1 MITLNTF
8 TRFASVRFPLFV
20 LLFAAA
26 GCSIPVVNPGPL
38 SAVEPASSAPRA
50 GNVYLVRGWLGIFST
65 GIDTLGDKLRAVGIH
80 DAVYQEA
87 QWRDLAAT
95 IIEKYKGVRNPEPLV
110 LVGHSYGA
118 DDIVSIAREVG
129 KAGITVD
136 LLITIDPTTPPP
148 VPANVRY
155 CYNLYQSG
163 LLDMFPVTRGI
174 PLHAD
179 PNFKG
184 KLQNVN
190 IRVDRTDLLDPDV
203 NHFNIEKKDKIH
215 QEAIK
220 KILAVCPP
228 RPTWAL
234 TQRGGAPIMASQSQ
248 PPAKNTPAR
257 ALRPTASIGSDM
269 ISTEP

>member
-1 MITLNTF
+1 L
-8 TRFASVRFPLFV
+8 PLFV

-65 GIDTLGDKLRAVGIH
+65 GIDTLGDKLKAVGLH

-95 IIEKYKGVRNPEPLV
+95 IIEKYKGVKNPEPLI

-118 DDIVSIAREVG
+118 DDIVSIAREIE
-129 KAGITVD
+129 KANITVD

-148 VPANVRY
+148 VPANVRH

-163 LLDMFPVTRGI
+163 LLDMIPITRGI
-174 PLHAD
+174 PLKAD
-179 PNFKG
+179 PDFKG

-220 KILAVCPP
+220 QILAICPT
-228 RPTWAL
+228 RNQWAA
-234 TQRGGAPIMASQSQ
+234 THTGGNPIMASYSQ
-248 PPAKNTPAR
+248 PPVKSTQTR
-257 ALRPTASIGSDM
+257 AIRPTASVGREM
-269 ISTEP
+269 MSTEP